1 MVRVVF
7 LYIKAINNMKNKSTK
22 LTLWLVSTLTVM
34 SGATISPA
42 LPSIQAHFAQA
53 ENAEAFTKLIL
64 TIPALS
70 IVVSAYFMGLISR
83 LLNKKNLLLIGVTL
97 YAIAGSAGLYLNSLH
112 SLLISRAILGVAV
125 AAIMTMATTLIADLF
140 EGEER
145 TQTLALQ
152 ATFMTTGGIV
162 FILLGGFFADISWR
176 APFSIYLLAGL
187 LIPLVYKSIPVPESA
202 SIGSRKLLMSGEL
215 WKALA
220 PIYAI
225 SLTMSISFYIV
236 PTQLPFYL
244 IRDFN
249 LNGAIAGLAVATT
262 TLFASIASLTY
273 KRLRNHFNEGAVC
286 IIGLSLMGIGL
297 VLIGIS
303 KFLFILFIGLA
314 LSGMALGL
322 LMPTLNELIVSTSD
336 VSNRIE
342 AVGGMTSAMFLG
354 QFLSPV
360 VSEPVKNITSYSSSF
375 IVFGF
380 ILFSMALYRKTKA

>member
-1 MVRVVF
+1 
-7 LYIKAINNMKNKSTK
+7 MKNKSTK

-162 FILLGGFFADISWR
+162 FILLG
-176 APFSIYLLAGL
+176 
-187 LIPLVYKSIPVPESA
+187 V
-202 SIGSRKLLMSGEL
+202 
-215 WKALA
+215 
-220 PIYAI
+220 
-225 SLTMSISFYIV
+225 SLQIFPGVHHS
-236 PTQLPFYL
+236 Q
-244 IRDFN
+244 
-249 LNGAIAGLAVATT
+249 
-262 TLFASIASLTY
+262 
-273 KRLRNHFNEGAVC
+273 
-286 IIGLSLMGIGL
+286 
-297 VLIGIS
+297 
-303 KFLFILFIGLA
+303 
-314 LSGMALGL
+314 
-322 LMPTLNELIVSTSD
+322 STCWP
-336 VSNRIE
+336 
-342 AVGGMTSAMFLG
+342 AC
-354 QFLSPV
+354 
-360 VSEPVKNITSYSSSF
+360 
-375 IVFGF
+375 
-380 ILFSMALYRKTKA
+380 